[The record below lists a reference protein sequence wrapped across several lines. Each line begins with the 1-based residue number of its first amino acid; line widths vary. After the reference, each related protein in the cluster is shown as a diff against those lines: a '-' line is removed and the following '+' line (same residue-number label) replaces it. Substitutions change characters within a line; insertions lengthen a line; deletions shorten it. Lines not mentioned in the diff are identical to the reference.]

1 MPSLSFNDEL
11 HMTQSFQ
18 MLINGLAHT
27 SGAGLEVINPAT
39 ESIIASVP
47 DCSRDQLDEAVLAA
61 RAAFPGWR
69 DTPYADRQNAL
80 RSIAKVLGER
90 AEELKLLLTSE
101 QGKPHDAALAEI
113 RAAAWWIGVVAEQQL
128 PEAHSEAIPGQ
139 LSVTR
144 HVPLGVVGAIVPWNF
159 PVLLAIWKIGP
170 ALLTGNTMV
179 LKPSPNTPLATLKLG
194 EYLRDLLP
202 PGVLNIVSG
211 GDNLGPWMSA
221 HPGIDKISFTG
232 STATGRK
239 VMASAA
245 ANLKRLTLEL
255 GGNDAA
261 IVLPDVD
268 VDQVAERLFWAAFT
282 NSGQVCVAAKRVYVH
297 DSIYDAVA
305 EALVKIARRVSMG
318 DGTKEGVAL
327 GPVQNRAQYERVKSI
342 ISDTRAAGHHLLLGG
357 DLPDG
362 PGFFIPVTLVDNP
375 PEDARVVQEEAFGP
389 VLPLMRY
396 RDLEE
401 VIERANACEYGL
413 GGSVWSADIDAAASV
428 AARLETGTVWINSAQ
443 GLTPF
448 AAFAG
453 HKQSGIGTENG
464 LEGLLEFTVP
474 QTIYRPSSELKAA

>member
-1 MPSLSFNDEL
+1 
-11 HMTQSFQ
+11 MTTTYP
-18 MLINGLAHT
+18 MLIDGRAET
-27 SGAGLEVINPAT
+27 SEALLDVINPAT
-39 ESIIASVP
+39 EAVVGRVP
-47 DCSRDQLDEAVLAA
+47 DCTPEQLDAAVAAA

-69 DTPYADRQNAL
+69 DTPYAERQAAL
-80 RSIAKVLGER
+80 RSIAAALTAH
-90 AEELKLLLTSE
+90 AEELKLLLTAE
-101 QGKPHDAALAEI
+101 QGKPHAAALAELG
-113 RAAAWWIGVVAEQQL
+113 AAVWWIGAVAEQEL
-128 PEAHSEAIPGQ
+128 PETVSDAMPG
-139 LSVTR
+139 LRSVTR

-179 LKPSPNTPLATLKLG
+179 LKPSPNTPVTTLRLG
-194 EYLRDLLP
+194 ELLRDLLP

-211 GDNLGPWMSA
+211 GDSLGPWMSA

-261 IVLPDVD
+261 IVLPDAD
-268 VDQVAERLFWAAFT
+268 VDAIAEPLFWAAFA

-297 DSIYDAVA
+297 SSIYDALA
-305 EALVKIARRVSMG
+305 AALVAVARRVRMG
-318 DGTKEGVAL
+318 DGAAEGTAL
-327 GPVQNRAQYERVKSI
+327 GPVQNRAQYERVKGLIAAS
-342 ISDTRAAGHHLLLGG
+342 REAGHRFLVGG
-357 DLPDG
+357 TVAEG
-362 PGFFIPVTLVDNP
+362 QGYFVPVTLVDDP
-375 PEDARVVQEEAFGP
+375 PDDARVVREEAFGP
-389 VLPLMRY
+389 VLPLLRY
-396 RDLEE
+396 DELDDA
-401 VIERANACEYGL
+401 IARANACEYGL
-413 GGSVWSADIDAAASV
+413 GGSVWSSDLDAAAAV

-453 HKQSGIGTENG
+453 HKQSGVGAENG

-474 QTIYRPSSELKAA
+474 QTLYRPVPVPVATAA